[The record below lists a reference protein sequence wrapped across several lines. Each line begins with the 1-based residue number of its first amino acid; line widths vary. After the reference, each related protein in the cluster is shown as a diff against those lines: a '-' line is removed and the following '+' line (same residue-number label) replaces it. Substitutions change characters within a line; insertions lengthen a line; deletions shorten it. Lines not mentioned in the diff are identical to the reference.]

1 MENAEK
7 EKAEAIEAILDSKQI
22 TSRREEA
29 GYAYVC
35 VPSMGRKIHTMLV
48 KSAKETGSPKETEKK
63 EEKAWKKLEKRNTT
77 PTPTPTPNQTLV
89 ADDGREDPK
98 YYPCF
103 LEGLGG
109 ALCLCVVLV

>member
-48 KSAKETGSPKETEKK
+48 KSDKETGSPKETEKK
-63 EEKAWKKLEKRNTT
+63 EEKAWKKL
-77 PTPTPTPNQTLV
+77 
-89 ADDGREDPK
+89 GHSS
-98 YYPCF
+98 
-103 LEGLGG
+103 LGK
-109 ALCLCVVLV
+109 LS